1 MSVITAPPAPT
12 TRAGT
17 PQAPSRQLRRA
28 LKPGT
33 IGKVIVLL
41 VAAFLTLGPVV
52 WTVWTALTPQ
62 IAGSAERDFGLSAFL
77 DVFDQVDM
85 VLLIWNSVLVTAA
98 ARSVRC

>member
-41 VAAFLTLGPVV
+41 VAAFLTLGPVDLDGV
-52 WTVWTALTPQ
+52 DRPDPAD
-62 IAGSAERDFGLSAFL
+62 RRFGR
-77 DVFDQVDM
+77 
-85 VLLIWNSVLVTAA
+85 
-98 ARSVRC
+98 ARLRV